1 MNGASVSR
9 HEHRLHYGATLL
21 GDGRARFRI
30 WAPSQPALQLEIDGR
45 APLPMQRQE
54 DGCFELTV
62 ACAAGARYR
71 FRLDDGLAVPDPAAR
86 AQADDVHGYSLL
98 TDPQTY
104 AWRQTAWRGRPWHET
119 VLYELHVGACGG
131 FDGVRARLPA
141 LAALGITAVELMPL
155 NEFPGR
161 HNWGYD
167 SVLPYAPDRAYGEP
181 DALKRLIDEAHRL
194 GLMIF
199 VDVVYNHFGPDGNYL
214 HAYAP
219 TFFRDDITTPWGAAI
234 DFRRPEVRRYFIDNA
249 LYWLHEFRVDGLRFD
264 AVHAITDEDFLDEL
278 ALKLRDS
285 IEPGRHVHL
294 VLENEHNDAR
304 LLDGGERGA
313 DGARYDAQWNDDGHN
328 ALHVLLTG
336 EHEGYYAAYADT
348 PAQHLARVLGEGF
361 CYQGEPM
368 PTLHGRPRGTPSAA
382 LPPTAFVLFQQN
394 HDQVGN
400 RAFGERLS
408 LLADA
413 DALRVSTMMVLLS
426 PQIPLLF
433 FGEEWGSRAPFLF
446 FTDHGAQLAQLV
458 RDGRRKEFAK
468 FAAFSDPARRAQIP
482 DPNDPQTFQRSIP
495 DDEHGPAAEA
505 MRAYYRQLLTL
516 RRTQLM
522 PRLRGARALEAAAV
536 GSHALRARWQ
546 LGDGATLTMALNFG
560 AEAQAL
566 PGAALP
572 AQRLLFET
580 QAGVAA
586 SAQQGRLPAG
596 AGCVWL
602 DPPGARAS
610 GTP

>member
-1 MNGASVSR
+1 MSAAPPSR

-30 WAPSQPALQLEIDGR
+30 WAPSQRALQLEIDGR
-45 APLPMQRQE
+45 AAQPMQRHD

-62 ACAAGARYR
+62 ASGAGTRYR
-71 FRLDDGLAVPDPAAR
+71 FRLDDGLTVPDPASR

-104 AWRQTAWRGRPWHET
+104 RWQQTAWRGRPWHET
-119 VLYELHVGACGG
+119 VLYELHVGACAG

-141 LAALGITAVELMPL
+141 LASLGVTAVELMPL

-161 HNWGYD
+161 RNWGYD
-167 SVLPYAPDRAYGEP
+167 GVLPYAPDRAYGEP

-219 TFFRDDITTPWGAAI
+219 GFFRDDIQTPWGAAI
-234 DFRRPEVRRYFIDNA
+234 DFRRAEVRRYFIDNA
-249 LYWLHEFRVDGLRFD
+249 LYWLHEFRADGLRLD
-264 AVHAITDEDFLDEL
+264 AVHAICDEDFLDEL
-278 ALKLRDS
+278 AQKVRDS
-285 IEPGRHVHL
+285 VEPGRHVHL

-304 LLDGGERGA
+304 LLDGGERGDA
-313 DGARYDAQWNDDGHN
+313 ARYDAQWNDDGHN

-336 EHEGYYAAYADT
+336 EHEGYYAAYADA
-348 PAQHLARVLGEGF
+348 PARHLARVLGEGF
-361 CYQGEPM
+361 AWQGEPM
-368 PTLHGRPRGTPSAA
+368 PTLDGRPRGTPSAA

-408 LLADA
+408 MLAGA
-413 DALRVSTMMVLLS
+413 EALRVSTMMLLLA

-446 FTDHGAQLAQLV
+446 FTDHNAELAPLV

-495 DDEHGPAAEA
+495 DDGHGAAADA
-505 MRAYYRQLLTL
+505 MRAFYRQLLAL

-522 PRLRGARALEAAAV
+522 PRLRGARSLGAKTL
-536 GSHALRARWQ
+536 GSHALQACWQ
-546 LGDGATLTMALNFG
+546 LGDGAPLTMALNFG
-560 AEAQAL
+560 TAAVSFD
-566 PGAALP
+566 ALP

-580 QAGVAA
+580 RAGVADA
-586 SAQQGRLPAG
+586 AQHGELPARG
-596 AGCVWL
+596 GCVWL
-602 DPPGARAS
+602 DPPASSSPRA
-610 GTP
+610 TP